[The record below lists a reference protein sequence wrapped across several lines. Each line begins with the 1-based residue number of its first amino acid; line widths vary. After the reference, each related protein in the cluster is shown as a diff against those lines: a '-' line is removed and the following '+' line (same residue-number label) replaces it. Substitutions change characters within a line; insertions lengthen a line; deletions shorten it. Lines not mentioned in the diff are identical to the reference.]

1 MKKAKII
8 VDWSMLDKIVNSIIL
23 SEQEKLNFMKYI
35 WYMTK
40 SEKKELA
47 SII

>member
-8 VDWSMLDKIVNSIIL
+8 VDWSILNKIVDSMIL
-23 SEQEKLNFMKYI
+23 SDTEKLNFMKYI

-40 SEKKELA
+40 NEKENLA

>member
-1 MKKAKII
+1 MKKSKII
-8 VDWSMLDKIVNSIIL
+8 VDWSILDKIVNSIIL

-35 WYMTK
+35 SYMTTW
-40 SEKKELA
+40 EKKELA

>member
-8 VDWSMLDKIVNSIIL
+8 IDGSILDKIVNSMIL

-40 SEKKELA
+40 NEKKELA

>member
-8 VDWSMLDKIVNSIIL
+8 VDWSMLDKIVNSMIL
-23 SEQEKLNFMKYI
+23 SEKEKLNFMRYV
-35 WYMTK
+35 WYMTTN
-40 SEKKELA
+40 EKQELA

>member
-8 VDWSMLDKIVNSIIL
+8 VDWSILNRIVNSIIL
-23 SEQEKLNFMKYI
+23 SEKEKLNFMKYI
-35 WYMTK
+35 WYMTT
-40 SEKKELA
+40 SEKKQLA

>member
-8 VDWSMLDKIVNSIIL
+8 IDWSILDKIVDSIIL

-35 WYMTK
+35 WYMTRN
-40 SEKKELA
+40 EKQELA

>member
-8 VDWSMLDKIVNSIIL
+8 VDWSILDKIVNSIIL

-35 WYMTK
+35 WYMTTN
-40 SEKKELA
+40 EKQELA